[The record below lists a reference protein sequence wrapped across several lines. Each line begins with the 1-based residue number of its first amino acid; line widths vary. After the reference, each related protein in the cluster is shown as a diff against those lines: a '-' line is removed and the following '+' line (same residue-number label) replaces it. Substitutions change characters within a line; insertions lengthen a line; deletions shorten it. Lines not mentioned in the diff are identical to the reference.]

1 MNNPLVQP
9 DPGLYIWTIVTFLVL
24 VALLAK
30 FAWRPL
36 LEALERREEAIRKS
50 LDDAQQAKVELER
63 LHVESQKILAQARTE
78 AEAIITRTRTD
89 ASRFREELKQKAQTE
104 AAGIVKN
111 AERQIEQETARALQ
125 QIRHEAIDIS
135 VAIASKLL
143 QRNVSKEDN
152 ARLIEDTFKQL
163 EAAERPS

>member
-1 MNNPLVQP
+1 MDNPLVQP
-9 DPGLYIWTIVTFLVL
+9 DPGLYIWTILTFLVL

-36 LEALERREEAIRKS
+36 LAALDARQESIRKS
-50 LDDAQQAKVELER
+50 LDDARAAKTELER
-63 LHVESQKILAQARTE
+63 LNVESQRILAQARAD
-78 AEAIITRTRTD
+78 AEAILSSTRSD
-89 ASRFREELKQKAQTE
+89 ANRFRDELKQKAQAE

-125 QIRHEAIDIS
+125 QIRTEAVDIS

-143 QRNVSKEDN
+143 QRNVSRADN
-152 ARLIEDTFKQL
+152 ERLIEETFRQI
-163 EAAERPS
+163 EAGR

>member
-36 LEALERREEAIRKS
+36 LAALDERQQAIRKS
-50 LDDAQQAKVELER
+50 LDDARQAKQDLER
-63 LHVESQKILAQARTE
+63 VHAESAKILAQARTE
-78 AEAIITRTRTD
+78 AEAIVAATRTD
-89 ASRFREELKQKAQTE
+89 VSQFREEMRLKARDE

-111 AERQIEQETARALQ
+111 AERQIELETARALQ
-125 QIRHEAIDIS
+125 QIRHEAVDLS
-135 VAIASKLL
+135 VTIASKLL
-143 QRNVSKEDN
+143 QRNVSKDDN
-152 ARLIEDTFKQL
+152 ARLIEDTFKRI
-163 EAAERPS
+163 EASGRPS

>member
-9 DPGLYIWTIVTFLVL
+9 DPGLYIWTIVTFLIL

-36 LEALERREEAIRKS
+36 LAALESRQDSIRKS
-50 LDDAQQAKVELER
+50 LDDAKEAKQELER
-63 LHVESQKILAQARTE
+63 LHVESQRIMAQARTE
-78 AEAIITRTRTD
+78 ADAILSSTRSD
-89 ASRFREELKQKAQTE
+89 ANRFREELKQKAQAE

-125 QIRHEAIDIS
+125 QIRTEAVDIS

-152 ARLIEDTFKQL
+152 ERLIEETFRQI
-163 EAAERPS
+163 EAQKPS